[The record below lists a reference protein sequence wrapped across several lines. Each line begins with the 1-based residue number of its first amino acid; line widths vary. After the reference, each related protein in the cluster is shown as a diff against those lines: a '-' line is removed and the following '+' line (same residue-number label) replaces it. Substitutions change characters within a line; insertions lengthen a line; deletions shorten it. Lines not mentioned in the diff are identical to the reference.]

1 MDFSWVVGMYYIA
14 HKILHTYVVI
24 LMPSNN
30 DAYRPSLAV
39 IKYPGQLSK
48 EKSLSKDP
56 KRVQTEVPL
65 IIGTCGP
72 MGWWSSPIHI
82 V

>member
-1 MDFSWVVGMYYIA
+1 MDFPWVVSMLYSA

-30 DAYRPSLAV
+30 DAYRPPLAV

-48 EKSLSKDP
+48 EKSLSKESP
-56 KRVQTEVPL
+56 KIQRGSKQRSL
-65 IIGTCGP
+65 L
-72 MGWWSSPIHI
+72 S
-82 V
+82 